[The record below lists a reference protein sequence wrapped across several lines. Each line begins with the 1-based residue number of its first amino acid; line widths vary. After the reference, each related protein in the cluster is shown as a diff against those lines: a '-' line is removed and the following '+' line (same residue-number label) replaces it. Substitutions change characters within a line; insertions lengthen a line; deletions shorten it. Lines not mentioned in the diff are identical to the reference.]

1 MADAEHSS
9 LRKSFRMLAHEA
21 VVFALLGFFVLTADF
36 VLDPRHSNPVPKIT
50 VSRTRFAPDGTVRM
64 VPEAEVRDACEA
76 GGADAIQVKDAKGA
90 VRYVKPDN

>member
-1 MADAEHSS
+1 MQNIPACESRSECSPTKPLYSRFWAFLS
-9 LRKSFRMLAHEA
+9 
-21 VVFALLGFFVLTADF
+21 ADF
-36 VLDPRHSNPVPKIT
+36 VLDPRHSNAVPKIT

-90 VRYVKPDN
+90 VRYVKPHN